1 VQAGT
6 TRRFG
11 AWEKRRVQ
19 FLLPLLLVLLT
30 GAAAEESRAAEAAS
44 AVITGVVLSEEDHQP
59 LPNSRV
65 GVYRVF
71 NPDSGYTLVTGMLT
85 EADGRFRLPVAP
97 ATYRVIFSYQSFS
110 VLSKDDVVVG
120 PGATVE
126 LSITLTPKPLQMK
139 GVEVKGDQIRGTEV
153 SALKEQKKAAFVS
166 DAITAE
172 QISKS
177 TDSNA
182 AEALQ
187 RVTGLSVVGGRY
199 VYVRGLGER
208 YSSTQVN
215 GASIGTPEPNK
226 RVVPLDVF
234 SSGALDEITVQ
245 KTYTPD
251 QEGEF
256 AGGVIQLKTRDFAS
270 GTGFTQKL
278 STGYSAGI
286 LDRKFLT
293 YRGGSLDFLGFDDGA
308 RDLPDVIRKYGG
320 GGRLPPLQTR
330 FAPGLTQEQLQEVS
344 RGFSKNFWPEGK
356 GGSPNYSYS
365 ASYGHAFDV
374 LGRRVGFLASG
385 SLSNSFTNIVRDLN
399 AYRGTS
405 TNLYPFYQYQVH
417 ESSRHILGGGMANL
431 GAQIARGHKIQLRSL
446 YTRQTDDNAR
456 ITAGPN
462 QDYGTDLVQITS
474 LDFVQRGVFST
485 VLSGEHLFERLQNFG
500 VDWKASYSA
509 SVRDEPDRRESLYE
523 SDGNGGIKLSGRN
536 APLTYVFGHMNEYDR
551 SAQVN
556 FTQPF
561 QLLGRDGG
569 RFRMGAWTRTR
580 NRVSEFRRFL
590 FKAPRGSD
598 SVDTHLPP
606 ESLLVDANI
615 DRNVF
620 LIEELTRANDTYR
633 ARQGLNAAYVMGEL
647 PVLDRLRLMGGA
659 RVERSRQSVDTRS
672 PFVTTAVA
680 TDALLE
686 GTDLLPA
693 LNATYRV
700 TETMNVRC
708 GYSVTLSRPELRELS
723 PFDMYD
729 YETGY
734 SEVGNPDI
742 KSTRIQNYDARWEL
756 YPGSRELFAVSAFRK
771 TLFQPIENIVEGSG
785 GGYILSP
792 RNGRD
797 GRLSG
802 FEVEARTGFRRIW
815 DGLDRVLPIPRST
828 SALERWA
835 LTANYSHVESRVRVR
850 ITTDPTGRPIYREGP
865 LQGQSSYA
873 LNLGL
878 HFGAER
884 VEASLL
890 YAAFGK
896 RLAQVGAGAYPNPL
910 PDIYEHPLN
919 SFDFTFAKRINH
931 LFRLKGSVENL
942 LDRSDEFLQLDKVT
956 RRVRPGRSFGL
967 SLDLKS

>member
-1 VQAGT
+1 M
-6 TRRFG
+6 
-11 AWEKRRVQ
+11 
-19 FLLPLLLVLLT
+19 
-30 GAAAEESRAAEAAS
+30 AE
-44 AVITGVVLSEEDHQP
+44 G
-59 LPNSRV
+59 
-65 GVYRVF
+65 
-71 NPDSGYTLVTGMLT
+71 DSGYTLVAGMLT
-85 EADGRFRLPVAP
+85 EADGRFRFTVTP
-97 ATYRVIFSYQSFS
+97 ATYRLIFSYQSYS
-110 VLSKDDVVVG
+110 VVSRDGVIAE
-120 PGATVE
+120 PGATVD
-126 LSITLTPKPLQMK
+126 LTMTLTPKPLEIK
-139 GVEVKGDQIRGTEV
+139 GVEVKGEQLHGTEV
-153 SALKEQKKAAFVS
+153 SALKDQKKAPFVS

-187 RVTGLSVVGGRY
+187 RVTGLSVVGGKY

-215 GASIGTPEPNK
+215 GASVGTPEPNK

-234 SSGALDEITVQ
+234 ASGSLDEVTVQ

-256 AGGVIQLKTRDFAS
+256 AGGVIQLKTRDISS
-270 GTGFTQKL
+270 GRGFTQSF
-278 STGYSAGI
+278 STGTSAGT
-286 LDRKFLT
+286 LSRKYLG
-293 YRGGSLDFLGFDDGA
+293 YPGGSLDFLGFDDGK
-308 RDLPDVIRKYGG
+308 RDLPDIVYHYSG
-320 GGRLPPLQTR
+320 GGRLPTLATR
-330 FAPGLTQEQLQEVS
+330 FTPGLTQEQLQEVS
-344 RGFSKNFWPEGK
+344 RAFSRNFWPQGK

-365 ASYGHAFDV
+365 ASYGQAFNL
-374 LGRRVGFLASG
+374 LGRRFGFLASG
-385 SLSNSFTNIVRDLN
+385 SLSNGFTNVDRDLN

-405 TNLYPFYQYQVH
+405 TNLYPFYTYKVH
-417 ESSRHILGGGMANL
+417 ESTRHILGGAMANL
-431 GAQIARGHKIQLRSL
+431 GADLGHGQKIHLRSL

-456 ITAGPN
+456 ITSGPN

-485 VLSGEHLFERLQNFG
+485 VLSGEHEFAGLKKFG
-500 VDWKASYSA
+500 VDWKASYST

-523 SDGNGGIKLSGRN
+523 SDGRGGIALSGRN

-556 FTQPF
+556 LAQPF
-561 QLLGRDGG
+561 PFFGREGG
-569 RFRMGAWTRTR
+569 RFRAGAWTRTR

-590 FKAPRGSD
+590 FKAPRLAD

-606 ESLLVDANI
+606 ESLLVDANF

-633 ARQGLNAAYVMGEL
+633 ARQELNAAYVLGEL
-647 PVLDRLRLMGGA
+647 PVLDRLRVLGGA
-659 RVERSRQSVDTRS
+659 RVERSTQSVDTRS
-672 PFVTTAVA
+672 PFVTTAVP

-686 GTDLLPA
+686 DTDVLPA
-693 LNATYRV
+693 VNVTYRLR
-700 TETMNVRC
+700 ENMNVRA

-734 SEVGNPDI
+734 SEMGNPDI
-742 KSTRIQNYDARWEL
+742 KSTRIQNYDARWEI
-756 YPGSRELFAVSAFRK
+756 YPGSRELFAVSGFRK
-771 TLFQPIENIVEGSG
+771 TLFQPIENVVEGSG
-785 GGYILSP
+785 GGYVLSP

-802 FEVEARTGFRRIW
+802 FEVEARTGLRRIW
-815 DGLDRVLPIPRST
+815 DGLDRILPIPSST
-828 SALERWA
+828 GALDRWA
-835 LTANYSHVESRVRVR
+835 LTANYSHVESSVRVR
-850 ITTDPTGRPIYREGP
+850 ITTDPSGNPIFREGP
-865 LQGQSSYA
+865 LQGQSSYS

-878 HFGAER
+878 HYGSER
-884 VEASLL
+884 MEGSLL
-890 YAAFGK
+890 YSAFGN

-910 PDIYEHPLN
+910 PDIYEHPLQ
-919 SFDFTFAKRINH
+919 SLDLTFAKRVNH

-942 LDRSDEFLQLDKVT
+942 LDRSDEFHQLDKVT

-967 SLDLKS
+967 SLDLKMSKEES